1 MVSFHLFVLSADI
14 VLKLLQLENLL
25 HNQRSSPPN
34 PHCDP
39 GSYLSQTSSVSLIPH
54 SPPASASKE
63 KTKPTSS
70 LWSADFT
77 QDESDV
83 SFDLF
88 NNPLNSTTNESIL
101 APCVLSQSKEI
112 TTVEKSDKENSKQFQ
127 TEEIEVQNNISS
139 NQLESPSALKKTIEN
154 RLNLSASHVPV
165 SLPGTSSEFGC
176 RENQTGDCR
185 KQKLFSG
192 LDEEDQKA
200 KLTFTTKKQGKQ
212 RKKCTSKLKEM
223 LKNKRETSTE
233 NIEEAEKQKNKTKTV
248 LPSEDT
254 PKNGEFDQTNS
265 LSGKVCQLY
274 RNFKRTKKKQMD
286 KSVLENSS
294 DENIHE
300 QNENKVSTHTINTDE
315 SELINKVQPD
325 EKKKTS
331 VPTCERLG
339 KSSLSCNTVSKLMKF
354 AFDDSRSS
362 SLSTTSPSVSESSE
376 NLNKS
381 NVSDTV
387 HPPIPEPLLSS
398 SDSIFSKSNETA
410 NLTDLL
416 SGHKWQTPP
425 VNDQNPVSR
434 EDVTDCDSPQIA
446 TFPSRSRELTDVKE
460 KEPER
465 LLHVSQSERMN
476 VSPISSDN
484 THNITLSSQPGF
496 ITSSVHISTPI
507 SNAHTIVSANV
518 TKRSSSM
525 FEIDDDDLD
534 FDFDVGYLQ
543 SDTKRTR
550 LK

>member
-1 MVSFHLFVLSADI
+1 MVSFYLFVSPADI

-25 HNQRSSPPN
+25 HDQRSSPPN
-34 PHCDP
+34 PHCHP
-39 GSYLSQTSSVSLIPH
+39 GSYLSQTSSVSLIPQ
-54 SPPASASKE
+54 SPPASTSKE
-63 KTKPTSS
+63 KTKATSS
-70 LWSADFT
+70 LWSEDFT

-88 NNPLNSTTNESIL
+88 NNPLNSTINESIL
-101 APCVLSQSKEI
+101 VPCVRGQSKEI
-112 TTVEKSDKENSKQFQ
+112 TTVEKSDKQNSKQFQ

-139 NQLESPSALKKTIEN
+139 NQLESPSTLKKTIEN

-176 RENQTGDCR
+176 RDDQSRDCR

-223 LKNKRETSTE
+223 LQNKRETAAE

-248 LPSEDT
+248 VPSEDT
-254 PKNGEFDQTNS
+254 PKNAEFDQSNS

-274 RNFKRTKKKQMD
+274 SDFKRTKKKQMD
-286 KSVLENSS
+286 KSVSENGS
-294 DENIHE
+294 DEKIHE
-300 QNENKVSTHTINTDE
+300 RNENKVSTHTINTDE
-315 SELINKVQPD
+315 LFNKVQPD

-339 KSSLSCNTVSKLMKF
+339 KSSLSHNTVSKLMKF

-387 HPPIPEPLLSS
+387 HPPTTEPLLSS
-398 SDSIFSKSNETA
+398 SDSIFSKCNETA

-425 VNDQNPVSR
+425 INDQNPVSS
-434 EDVTDCDSPQIA
+434 EDVTDCDSLQIA
-446 TFPSRSRELTDVKE
+446 TSPSISAAQESTDVKQ

-465 LLHVSQSERMN
+465 LHHVSQGESMN
-476 VSPISSDN
+476 ISPISSDN
-484 THNITLSSQPGF
+484 THNIALSSQPDF
-496 ITSSVHISTPI
+496 TTSSVHISTPI
-507 SNAHTIVSANV
+507 SIVSANV

-534 FDFDVGYLQ
+534 FDFDVGDLQ
-543 SDTKRTR
+543 SDAKRAR